1 MPRAKGGTKSHARHK
16 KVLKMA
22 KGYREAR
29 SKHYSVA
36 KETVRRAL
44 RFQYRDRKVKKR
56 EFRRLW
62 IIRINAAAQ
71 ENGLTYSRLIH
82 GLKIAGMELDRKILA
97 ELAVSDKKAFAEI
110 AEAAKRAL

>member
-1 MPRAKGGTKSHARHK
+1 KSHARHK

-44 RFQYRDRKVKKR
+44 KFQYRDRKVKKR

-82 GLKIAGMELDRKILA
+82 GLKNAGMELDRKILA
-97 ELAVSDKKAFAEI
+97 ELAVSDKKAFSEI

>member
-82 GLKIAGMELDRKILA
+82 GLKIAGMDLDRKILA

>member
-1 MPRAKGGTKSHARHK
+1 MPRAKGGSKSHARHK

-82 GLKIAGMELDRKILA
+82 GLKIAGMEMDRKILA